1 MAIYQ
6 SACTYSCKHVE
17 LVAHQVEN
25 RLNSVLTTKIRL
37 PNTHTVANPDSLKN
51 EAGLRHQSVNPEDR
65 HCNSASAKG
74 MVAHEMCPKP
84 SQNASCWQSREQW
97 LGQIRLSH
105 NTFWPCPPAHH
116 TKHNDLLQFG
126 LWPKGLT
133 ALVLLS
139 PKHQG
144 RQVCP

>member
-51 EAGLRHQSVNPEDR
+51 EAGLRHQSVIPEDR

-74 MVAHEMCPKP
+74 MVAHEICPKP
-84 SQNASCWQSREQW
+84 SQNASCWQSRERW

-133 ALVLLS
+133 ALVLLP